1 MIESIYLKNFTVFND
16 LDMKLSPKINVIL
29 GENGTGKTHIL
40 KAIYTMSSLYRTDRK
55 DTQIDERTVRETLT
69 SKLINTMMPID
80 AKLWKLRK
88 SDATREA
95 FIKTCSHDIGNF
107 EISFNFNSKKVSLP
121 TSDSDTYSAL
131 DDSEKPVF
139 IPAKEIC
146 FIVEG
151 LKDVPTTT
159 IVTHMQALHFD
170 ETYTDLI
177 KKLTRPSGADVT
189 ISEKSE
195 WILSEIKKIVRGSF
209 VHDRSGNLVFRS
221 FGTDFSVNVMAEGFR
236 KLGTLCR
243 LIENGSLIPGNG
255 APLLWDEPDSNLN
268 PLLIELLAQI
278 LVELS
283 REGLQIILA
292 THNYH
297 LIKWL
302 DLLNDKNQGDEIRFH
317 ALYRNPENRLVV
329 VNEYAEKLSMLLN
342 NPIQESFR
350 TIINKEIEDNLGGV
364 GK

>member
-1 MIESIYLKNFTVFND
+1 MIESIYLKNFTVFD
-16 LDMKLSPKINVIL
+16 EMEMKLSPGINVII
-29 GENGTGKTHIL
+29 GENGTGKSHLL

-121 TSDSDTYSAL
+121 IAASTIFSAL
-131 DDSEKPVF
+131 EDSVKPVF

-159 IVTHMQALHFD
+159 IVNHMQALHFD

-177 KKLTRPSGADVT
+177 KKLTKPTGADVT

-195 WILSEIKKIVRGSF
+195 WVLSEIKKIVRGSF

-243 LIENGSLIPGNG
+243 LIENGSLAPGSG
-255 APLLWDEPDSNLN
+255 APLFWDEPDSNLN
-268 PLLIELLAQI
+268 PLLIKL
-278 LVELS
+278 LVETLYALS
-283 REGLQIILA
+283 EQGQQIILA
-292 THNYH
+292 THSYN
-297 LIKWL
+297 LIKWF
-302 DLLNDKNQGDEIRFH
+302 DLLFDEGKDHHVKYHTLSRDNSESKSIRIASTEDFN
-317 ALYRNPENRLVV
+317 AIDP
-329 VNEYAEKLSMLLN
+329 
-342 NPIQESFR
+342 NPILDAL
-350 TIINKEIEDNLGGV
+350 TDMYDKEIERDF
-364 GK
+364 

>member
-1 MIESIYLKNFTVFND
+1 MIESIYLKNFTVFD
-16 LDMKLSPKINVIL
+16 ELEMKLSPSINVIL
-29 GENGTGKTHIL
+29 GENGTGKSHLL
-40 KAIYTMSSLYRTDRK
+40 KAIYTMGSLYRTDRK
-55 DTQIDERTVRETLT
+55 DTQIDESTVRETLT

-121 TSDSDTYSAL
+121 TSDSNTYSAL

-151 LKDVPTTT
+151 LKDVPTMTL
-159 IVTHMQALHFD
+159 VNHMQALHFD

-177 KKLTRPSGADVT
+177 KKLTKPSGADLT

-195 WILSEIKKIVRGSF
+195 WVLSEIKKIVRGSF
-209 VHDRSGNLVFRS
+209 VYDRSGNLVFRS

-268 PLLIELLAQI
+268 PLLIKL
-278 LVELS
+278 LVETLYALS
-283 REGLQIILA
+283 EQGQQIILA
-292 THNYH
+292 THSYN
-297 LIKWL
+297 LIKWF
-302 DLLNDKNQGDEIRFH
+302 DLLFDEGKDHHVKYHTLSRDNSESKSIRIDSTEDFN
-317 ALYRNPENRLVV
+317 AIDP
-329 VNEYAEKLSMLLN
+329 
-342 NPIQESFR
+342 NPILDAFSEIYDTDIDRILKES
-350 TIINKEIEDNLGGV
+350 
-364 GK
+364 